1 MFVLAS
7 YSLCKVSAYCGSSA
21 AVYGDTCSSC
31 ILWFCEGALYQN
43 TLNDSS
49 S

>member
-31 ILWFCEGALYQN
+31 ILWLQRTERGAIN
-43 TLNDSS
+43 
-49 S
+49 